1 MKRKSFSSI
10 FSTKTLGIILF
21 IILGVFSLNIK
32 NVGAEILVEIKL
44 NDKDEKFLMSSNS
57 SPKGTS
63 RNLLC
68 TNYDITT
75 DRTSVLL
82 NCYYFKEIDRALT
95 NQINTL
101 VQEKI
106 LANQKKDAAKL
117 QDLFKESYNSINNIT
132 DTSYSDSIQYLKDSL
147 DWGMDLAT
155 KSYLSIYE
163 NLKSQPIVRRTVF
176 SENQV
181 DEIAKKLAQ
190 MYVYNAMTA
199 YLTEGHTTLEQE
211 KIPQE
216 ARDTAL
222 AIRESVGKSLSD
234 SEKGAVRYNF
244 YEVGFDVPTKYPNYI
259 DNPGGEGDVGITNPD
274 GNVDVTSGKASKAS
288 CTETSVWGIINNQNC
303 SLVAFL
309 INSILDG
316 ILFLIGGLVKLV
328 GQLFDWVISFSIYN
342 FNDWVT
348 NSNAYHVWRN
358 VILSLVTSLLLPLVF
373 YMIIRMLIDN
383 DTSRIKKILP
393 RLLITALFVYFSF
406 AIVGWII
413 DQTNVLSI
421 YLYRSMHDPGQTL
434 GDSLKRILAI
444 DTAAVGIAKA
454 DWTTTLFQ
462 LIKVVINF
470 VSLLVLIQGLVLI
483 FMRAIILVLCLI
495 FSPLM
500 LLPAG
505 INEYIDKYRDM
516 VIKSFTNSA
525 ISAPIFM
532 FIVLI
537 ALQIGEGI
545 RNSLESNAQLNQIG
559 QGLSGANVTMGATI
573 SSIIIIVVLQLAITV
588 SKKMSGDIGGQ
599 ISGKVGGF
607 VGNLAFGGAAAVA
620 RGGVRAV
627 SNNEK
632 FQGWMKKNEGTSR
645 GKLAASMMNTAKS
658 STFDMRNT
666 TGFQKVSQV
675 TTGDKG
681 FFGKG
686 STRTIKNSQ
695 EAAYVKERAYH
706 NSLTTEQGKKAN
718 LERLRKESGGGLY
731 GKEIADRLE
740 GRESGLSLKFFTL
753 SERISHEKGYEIKF
767 DKANEIKDENKRK
780 DKLIG
785 SIDEHYKDNKKGDKY
800 FTEALEKPENIKLK
814 KDFEEA
820 NKKENT
826 AERKSAVMKTVED
839 FEKEEKARAKKEK
852 EEKKKKEEEQKN
864 EKKGEANLR
873 EEIKSGETKEGLKE
887 KTFTSTPS
895 STSDKEVLKKM
906 DNISR
911 NTEETKHQLINMN
924 KSVTSLIDSMR
935 NKNTKTSADIPEEYV
950 GTSPSLRNRQMYKRN
965 EKGEFMNLNEEQ
977 KAQSKQQRETLNKNT
992 KTSADIPEEYVGTSS
1007 SLRNRQMYKRNEKG
1021 EFMNLNEKQKAQSK
1035 QQRET
1040 LNKKTET
1047 TAPEPKNTLDQAA

>member
-44 NDKDEKFLMSSNS
+44 SDKDEKFLMSSNS

-68 TNYDITT
+68 ENYNITT
-75 DRTSVLL
+75 DKRFPPAV
-82 NCYYFKEIDRALT
+82 CYNFKEIDPALT

-117 QDLFKESYNSINNIT
+117 QDLFKESYNSIDNIT
-132 DTSYSDSIQYLKDSL
+132 DTSYSDSIRYLKDSL
-147 DWGMDLAT
+147 GQGMDLAT

-163 NLKSQPIVRRTVF
+163 NLKSQPISDERVGLGLFRFISVF
-176 SENQV
+176 SENHV

-216 ARDTAL
+216 ARDAAL
-222 AIRESVGKSLSD
+222 AIRESVGESLSD
-234 SEKGAVRYNF
+234 SEKGAARYNF
-244 YEVGFDVPTKYPNYI
+244 YEVGFDVPTKYPSYI
-259 DNPGGEGDVGITNPD
+259 DNPGEGGGLGITNPD
-274 GNVDVTSGKASKAS
+274 GTVDVTSGKASCS
-288 CTETSVWGIINNQNC
+288 ETSVLGILNNQNC

-316 ILFLIGGLVKLV
+316 ILFLIGGLVRLV

-588 SKKMSGDIGGQ
+588 SKRMSGDIGGQ
-599 ISGKVGGF
+599 ISGKIGGF

-632 FQGWMKKNEGTSR
+632 FQGWMQKNEGTSR

-666 TGFQKVSQV
+666 AGFQKVSQV

-681 FFGKG
+681 SFGKG

-740 GRESGLSLKFFTL
+740 GRESGLSL
-753 SERISHEKGYEIKF
+753 SERISHERGYEIKF

-785 SIDEHYKDNKKGDKY
+785 SINEHYKDNKRGEKY

-820 NKKENT
+820 NKKEGA
-826 AERKSAVMKTVED
+826 AERKSAIMKTVED

-864 EKKGEANLR
+864 EKGEGDNLR
-873 EEIKSGETKEGLKE
+873 EKIKSGETKEGLKE

-950 GTSPSLRNRQMYKRN
+950 GTSSSLRNRQMYKRN

-977 KAQSKQQRETLNKNT
+977 KAQSKQQRETLNK
-992 KTSADIPEEYVGTSS
+992 
-1007 SLRNRQMYKRNEKG
+1007 
-1021 EFMNLNEKQKAQSK
+1021 
-1035 QQRET
+1035 
-1040 LNKKTET
+1040 KTET

>member
-1 MKRKSFSSI
+1 MKRKSFSSL
-10 FSTKTLGIILF
+10 FSIKILGIILT
-21 IILGVFSLNIK
+21 IILGFFSLNIK
-32 NVGAEILVEIKL
+32 SAEASILIDIKLDGKSTKILITPEGDYWEVTGYVITGFEPFRVKANEETFWNKAVIHQPYTVEKIEATENQKIQEVKEAIDARLILHKKEIRDSEISEITKLEARINNIEDRSYPEAQKYLLNISNIAKTFSNSYDAIYEKMKNHDDEYNVYQEKSIENVIEKIRKIYIYRSITALTEGETDLDVNKIPEEIRSEALKIRSDQEKGLAEDEKTSGNFQYHDDLEKMLSFQTPPPPKTSEIPDEEIEDPKVEII
-44 NDKDEKFLMSSNS
+44 DV
-57 SPKGTS
+57 
-63 RNLLC
+63 
-68 TNYDITT
+68 T
-75 DRTSVLL
+75 DRTCGANTVLG
-82 NCYYFKEIDRALT
+82 
-95 NQINTL
+95 
-101 VQEKI
+101 I
-106 LANQKKDAAKL
+106 LSSND
-117 QDLFKESYNSINNIT
+117 
-132 DTSYSDSIQYLKDSL
+132 
-147 DWGMDLAT
+147 
-155 KSYLSIYE
+155 
-163 NLKSQPIVRRTVF
+163 
-176 SENQV
+176 
-181 DEIAKKLAQ
+181 
-190 MYVYNAMTA
+190 
-199 YLTEGHTTLEQE
+199 
-211 KIPQE
+211 
-216 ARDTAL
+216 
-222 AIRESVGKSLSD
+222 
-234 SEKGAVRYNF
+234 
-244 YEVGFDVPTKYPNYI
+244 
-259 DNPGGEGDVGITNPD
+259 PG
-274 GNVDVTSGKASKAS
+274 
-288 CTETSVWGIINNQNC
+288 C
-303 SLVAFL
+303 SLPAFL
-309 INSILDG
+309 VNSILDG
-316 ILFLIGGLVKLV
+316 ILILIGGLVRLV

-444 DTAAVGIAKA
+444 DTAAVGISKA

-588 SKKMSGDIGGQ
+588 SKRMSGDIGGQ
-599 ISGKVGGF
+599 ISGKIGGF

-666 TGFQKVSQV
+666 AGFQKVSQV

-681 FFGKG
+681 SFGKG

-740 GRESGLSLKFFTL
+740 GRESGLSL

-785 SIDEHYKDNKKGDKY
+785 SIDEHYKDNKKGEKY
-800 FTEALEKPENIKLK
+800 FTEALKKPENIKLK

-820 NKKENT
+820 NKKEGA
-826 AERKSAVMKTVED
+826 AERKSAIMKTVED

-864 EKKGEANLR
+864 EKGEGDNLR
-873 EEIKSGETKEGLKE
+873 EKIKSGETKEGLKE

-950 GTSPSLRNRQMYKRN
+950 GTSSSLRNRQMYKRN

-977 KAQSKQQRETLNKNT
+977 KAQSKQQRETLNK
-992 KTSADIPEEYVGTSS
+992 
-1007 SLRNRQMYKRNEKG
+1007 
-1021 EFMNLNEKQKAQSK
+1021 
-1035 QQRET
+1035 
-1040 LNKKTET
+1040 KTET